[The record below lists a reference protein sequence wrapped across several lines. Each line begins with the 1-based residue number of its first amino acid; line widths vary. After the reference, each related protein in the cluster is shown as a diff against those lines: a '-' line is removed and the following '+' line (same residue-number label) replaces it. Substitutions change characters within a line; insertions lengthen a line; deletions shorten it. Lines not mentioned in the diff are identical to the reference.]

1 MTEKDETSA
10 SRSLLSAANPSV
22 PSANGIMLS
31 LYKLAEEAA
40 DLGLMSSNA
49 AIRHAI
55 EICDAEKLGAA
66 PSLRQSRLN

>member
-1 MTEKDETSA
+1 MSDKEDTRR
-10 SRSLLSAANPSV
+10 SRALPVTAPGI

-40 DLGLMSSNA
+40 DLGLMSSHA

-55 EICDAEKLGAA
+55 EICDAERSSGAA
-66 PSLRQSRLN
+66 VLLNTRLN